1 MRKPVGKRTPRASK
15 RQPKASQVSDGSVEI
30 VDVIRDGLVVGISFK
45 TEADAK
51 AFYAE
56 FKLQM
61 EVDTFLS
68 DMPEDSFSEGVL
80 RTIKV
85 KK

>member
-1 MRKPVGKRTPRASK
+1 MRKSSGKRNSSPTK
-15 RQPKASQVSDGSVEI
+15 RQSKASQIPNGSVEI

-61 EVDTFLS
+61 EVDTFLK
-68 DMPEDSFSEGVL
+68 DIPEDDAEGVL
-80 RTIKV
+80 RTLRV